1 MINAKERLATA
12 QWILERNLAWI
23 GAADVKVGVLATLD
37 VAVFGGLAAAY
48 ALPTKAQH
56 PVWAWAA
63 IAMAC
68 AGLLFSLCAAFLVLM
83 PNIKG
88 ATKRRGKSALLLPVA
103 ARSLVFFGEI
113 NEQSCEQYSDALTT
127 KSDDDLLK
135 DWARQIHRNAQLA
148 AAKHQML
155 KLAMGSTAFA
165 LIPWLVAIVKLVAD
179 SGS

>member
-1 MINAKERLATA
+1 MTTTKDRLAAA

-37 VAVFGGLAAAY
+37 VAMFGGLAAAY
-48 ALPTKAQH
+48 VLPAKAQH

-68 AGLLFSLCAAFLVLM
+68 AGLVFSLCAAFLVLM
-83 PNIKG
+83 PRIEG
-88 ATKRRGKSALLLPVA
+88 ATRRRGVAALPLPPT

-113 NEQSCEQYSDALTT
+113 NEQSCEQFTNALTNA
-127 KSDDDLLK
+127 SDEDLLA

-148 AAKHQML
+148 AAKHQ
-155 KLAMGSTAFA
+155 KLRLAIAGTAVA
-165 LIPWLVAIVKLVAD
+165 LLPWIIAIVKLVAD
-179 SGS
+179 SNG